1 MSTKRGPRSAEE
13 RVSGL
18 LRMLPWLMQREHVSI
33 AEMAQQFS
41 ISEADLIEDL
51 EMTAMCGVPP
61 YSPYELTE
69 IMIDEGTIFI
79 GPNKHFDRSLELSA
93 SEAFGLSLLATAA
106 EELPGFSRGKDLKNA
121 LKKLR
126 KVLGEGIIDVDAESP
141 EFLDVITEAAASGE
155 RLRISYWTPA
165 RNEESERVITVRM
178 VFTDRGRWYIT
189 ADDDLSGDSR
199 HFRVDRIRSIEK
211 TGEFASVSTIA
222 AEVPVWFAD
231 AQDNIVVSAHVSPAA
246 SWVIETYPC
255 TVVEEHA
262 DGSFDISIVANS
274 AHWLGRL
281 LLRAG
286 GGVVVTAPANMVD
299 VYAQVAADVLVR
311 YRSSSSDT

>member
-1 MSTKRGPRSAEE
+1 
-13 RVSGL
+13 
-18 LRMLPWLMQREHVSI
+18 
-33 AEMAQQFS
+33 
-41 ISEADLIEDL
+41 
-51 EMTAMCGVPP
+51 
-61 YSPYELTE
+61 
-69 IMIDEGTIFI
+69 
-79 GPNKHFDRSLELSA
+79 
-93 SEAFGLSLLATAA
+93 
-106 EELPGFSRGKDLKNA
+106 
-121 LKKLR
+121 
-126 KVLGEGIIDVDAESP
+126 
-141 EFLDVITEAAASGE
+141 
-155 RLRISYWTPA
+155 
-165 RNEESERVITVRM
+165 M

-211 TGEFASVSTIA
+211 TGEYAAVSTIA

-255 TVVEEHA
+255 KVLEEHA

-286 GGVVVTAPANMVD
+286 GGVVVTAPASMVD

-311 YRSSSSDT
+311 YRSSNSDT

>member
-211 TGEFASVSTIA
+211 TGDFASVSTIA

>member
-41 ISEADLIEDL
+41 ISESDLIEDL

-211 TGEFASVSTIA
+211 TSEFAPVSTIA

-262 DGSFDISIVANS
+262 NGSFDISIVANS

-299 VYAQVAADVLVR
+299 VHSRVAVDVLGR
-311 YRSSSSDT
+311 YRSSSADT

>member
-1 MSTKRGPRSAEE
+1 MSAKRGPRSAEE

-18 LRMLPWLMQREHVSI
+18 LRMLPWLMQRDHVSI
-33 AEMAQQFS
+33 AEMAEQFS

-93 SEAFGLSLLATAA
+93 SEAFGLSLLASAA

-141 EFLDVITEAAASGE
+141 EFLDAITEASVSGE

-165 RNEESERVITVRM
+165 RNEEAERVITVRM

-211 TGEFASVSTIA
+211 TGEFATVSTIA
-222 AEVPVWFAD
+222 AEVPAWFAD
-231 AQDNIVVSAHVSPAA
+231 AENNILVSAHVLPSA

-255 TVVEEHA
+255 TVLEEHA
-262 DGSFDISIVANS
+262 DGSFDINIVANS
-274 AHWLGRL
+274 SHWLGRL

-299 VYAQVAADVLVR
+299 VHSQVARDVLVR
-311 YRSSSSDT
+311 YRSSSADT

>member
-18 LRMLPWLMQREHVSI
+18 LRMLPWLMQRDHVSI

-286 GGVVVTAPANMVD
+286 GGVVVTAPASMVD

>member
-255 TVVEEHA
+255 TVLEEHA

-286 GGVVVTAPANMVD
+286 GGVVVTAPTSMVN

>member
-141 EFLDVITEAAASGE
+141 EFLDVMTEAAASGE

-165 RNEESERVITVRM
+165 RNEESERAITVRM

-211 TGEFASVSTIA
+211 TGEYAAVSTIA

-255 TVVEEHA
+255 KVLEEHA

-311 YRSSSSDT
+311 YRSSNSDT

>member
-211 TGEFASVSTIA
+211 TGECAPVSTIA

-231 AQDNIVVSAHVSPAA
+231 AADNIVVSAHVAPAA

-286 GGVVVTAPANMVD
+286 GGVVVTAPANMTD
-299 VYAQVAADVLVR
+299 VHSRVAADVLGR
-311 YRSSSSDT
+311 YRSSSADT

>member
-33 AEMAQQFS
+33 AEMAKQFS

-286 GGVVVTAPANMVD
+286 GGVVVTAPASMVD

>member
-286 GGVVVTAPANMVD
+286 GGVVVTAPANMVE

>member
-286 GGVVVTAPANMVD
+286 GGVVVTAPASMVD

>member
-1 MSTKRGPRSAEE
+1 MSTKRGPRSAED

-69 IMIDEGTIFI
+69 IMIDEGTIYI
-79 GPNKHFDRSLELSA
+79 GPNKHFDRSLELTA

-126 KVLGEGIIDVDAESP
+126 KVLGEGLIDVDAESP
-141 EFLDVITEAAASGE
+141 EFLEAITEAAASGE

-178 VFTDRGRWYIT
+178 VFTDRGRWYVT

-199 HFRVDRIRSIEK
+199 HFRIDRIRSIAR
-211 TGEFASVSTIA
+211 TGEFVPVSSIA

-231 AQDNIVVSAHVSPAA
+231 AKDKVVVSAHVAPSA

-255 TVVEEHA
+255 AVVEEHA
-262 DGSFDISIVANS
+262 DGSFDINIVANS

-281 LLRAG
+281 LLRAE
-286 GGVVVTAPANMVD
+286 GGVVVTAPPEMVD
-299 VYAQVAADVLVR
+299 LQSRVANDVLAR
-311 YRSSSSDT
+311 YRASNAGT